1 MIRTI
6 AKPSLA
12 AFALLA
18 ILAIPESAYAVE
30 LVKLQGKVSVN
41 RGDGF
46 EPAKQ
51 GMRLKTG
58 DQVLVGKDGVA
69 SLIYEK
75 PGCIFEV
82 PAASVI
88 TVKKAA
94 PCTPGQTTSLG
105 KSVFA
110 RPAAVTGNEPDLTP
124 FYVMG
129 GGALLGTIAFYL
141 SERNEGDG
149 GGSGDDGDGGSV
161 SED

>member
-1 MIRTI
+1 MIKSI
-6 AKPSLA
+6 AKSSLA
-12 AFALLA
+12 AIALLG
-18 ILAIPESAYAVE
+18 ILAFPESASAVE
-30 LVKLQGKVSVN
+30 LVKLKGKVSVN

-51 GMRLKTG
+51 GMKLKTG
-58 DQVLVGKDGVA
+58 DQILVGKDGVA

-82 PAASVI
+82 PAASVV

-94 PCTPGQTTSLG
+94 PCAPGQTTSLG

-110 RPAAVTGNEPDLTP
+110 RPAGVTSDGPDLTP

-129 GGALLGTIAFYL
+129 GGAILGTIAFYL
-141 SERNEGDG
+141 SERKEGDG
-149 GGSGDDGDGGSV
+149 GGDDGGVGSV